1 MSVSAMAEEEEENAY
16 KHALWLLS
24 EGRIEEAKE
33 SFKSVIIQQ
42 PEHAGAWLDLAI
54 LQCGMGMASEAETLF
69 AQILEKFSPPPAIQ
83 YLIRKIQA
91 QGCQRQGFRNI
102 SRYQFRLSRGYDSN
116 ANQGA
121 SNPYFS
127 LGADIPAL
135 VLLPEFH
142 ATKDHF
148 IQLGLESSHVLSGR
162 GTLLYTQF
170 QYRRHDQLSSYDL
183 TTLIAG
189 VEQPLQL
196 PGGWDSRW
204 GASLGATLLGDHRY
218 QEQGGLHF
226 QLTPPWPKRPSGWQW
241 NLIGDWTR
249 IWYPA
254 LTNYDA
260 HIARFLNSLSYR
272 GQGTRFVGN
281 FGVAWDIEKEGRPG
295 GDKQGWLANLSLRK
309 TLGERLIGELSWTRQ
324 NWLGEEAY
332 SPGLIDVKRDQRTTL
347 WRAAIVRLLD
357 ARQNLVLEYKYLD
370 NRENISIFR
379 YKSRQILL
387 GWQYNFGN

>member
-1 MSVSAMAEEEEENAY
+1 MAEEEEGSAY

-33 SFKSVIIQQ
+33 SFQAVTTQQ

-69 AQILEKFSPPPAIQ
+69 ARILEKFSPPPAILG
-83 YLIRKIQA
+83 LIQKIRT
-91 QGCQRQGFRNI
+91 QGCQRQGLRSI
-102 SRYQFRLSRGYDSN
+102 SRYQFRLGRGYDSN

-127 LGADIPAL
+127 LGADIPTL
-135 VLLPEFH
+135 VLLPEFR

-148 IQLGLESSHVLSGR
+148 TQLGLESSHVLSGR

-170 QYRRHDQLSSYDL
+170 QHRRHDQLSRYDL

-189 VEQPLQL
+189 VEQPLQF

-204 GASLGATLLGDHRY
+204 GASLGATLLGNHRY
-218 QEQGGLHF
+218 QEQGGLNV
-226 QLTPPWPKRPSGWQW
+226 QLTLPWPERLGGWQW
-241 NLIGDWTR
+241 NLVGDWTWIR
-249 IWYPA
+249 YPT

-272 GQGTRFVGN
+272 NQGTRFVGN
-281 FGVAWDIEKEGRPG
+281 FGVTRDTGEKERPG
-295 GDKQGWLANLSLRK
+295 GDKQGWLANLSLRQM
-309 TLGERLIGELSWTRQ
+309 LGERLIGELSWTHQ
-324 NWLGEEAY
+324 NWRGEKAY

-347 WRAAIVRLLD
+347 WRAAIVLPLGT
-357 ARQNLVLEYKYLD
+357 RQNLTLEYKHLD

-379 YKSRQILL
+379 YKSRQIML